1 MSPLQTYQEM
11 STEIGLGR
19 QGRTHLLLGNGFSIS
34 CDRKFH
40 YDNLYE
46 VASVDYSQ
54 RLKELFELEGHNN
67 FEGVLKIID
76 DSIAV
81 CYIYENNEFVT
92 MLEHD
97 KNDVRES
104 LITTL
109 VETHMTTTAELD
121 DSYKIS
127 CGRFL
132 KPYFNV
138 FTTNYDLLLYWVEMH
153 NPGLQGNDGFRE
165 AEDVMNADYVVFKE
179 RAGDKKTIFFL
190 HGALHIY
197 RKDGQLR
204 KHTWCRTGTP
214 LIPGIESG
222 FENKQ
227 YPLFVAEGC
236 SEKKLQQIRSD
247 PYLDYCLGKLGRVQG
262 NLVTYGISFG
272 DNDSHILNVIRDN
285 KKLRGVFVGL
295 FGGENT
301 AENIGIIAK
310 LNAIA
315 VERNAGRDPLTVKF
329 YASETANIW
338 QQPE

>member
-34 CDRKFH
+34 CDRRFC
-40 YDNLYE
+40 YDNLYD
-46 VASVDYSQ
+46 VASEYYPQ
-54 RLKELFELEGHNN
+54 RLKDLFELEGHNN

-81 CYIYENNEFVT
+81 CTIYGNRDFVD
-92 MLEHD
+92 MLELD
-97 KNDVRES
+97 KNGIRES
-104 LITTL
+104 LVRTL
-109 VETHMTTTAELD
+109 VETHMTTTAELS
-121 DSYKIS
+121 DSYKRS
-127 CGRFL
+127 CGDFL
-132 KPYFNV
+132 RPYFNV
-138 FTTNYDLLLYWVEMH
+138 FTTNYDLLLYWVEMY

-165 AEDVMNADYVVFKE
+165 ADDVEDADYVVFKE

-197 RKDGQLR
+197 RSNGQLR
-204 KHTWCRTGTP
+204 KHTWCRTRTP

-222 FENKQ
+222 FDNMQ

-236 SEKKLQQIRSD
+236 TEKKLQQIRSD
-247 PYLDYCLGKLGRVQG
+247 PYLDYCLGKLGRIQG
-262 NLVTYGISFG
+262 NLVTYGISFS
-272 DNDSHILNVIRDN
+272 DNDSHILSVIREN
-285 KKLRGVFVGL
+285 RRLRCVYVGL

-301 AENIGIIAK
+301 PENNRIMTR

-315 VERNAGRDPLTVKF
+315 QERNAGEDPLTVRF
-329 YASETANIW
+329 YASETAHIW
-338 QQPE
+338 QPPE